1 MRCRPIIKAERGEA
15 KRVKSRRNETQR
27 REEGR
32 REEKRSE
39 PREEEEEEE
48 GMHAE
53 CTVVKTRLHHVQYH
67 PSRGRSRGRS

>member
-15 KRVKSRRNETQR
+15 RQVKKKRDTAERGGAK
-27 REEGR
+27 R

-67 PSRGRSRGRS
+67 PSRGRS